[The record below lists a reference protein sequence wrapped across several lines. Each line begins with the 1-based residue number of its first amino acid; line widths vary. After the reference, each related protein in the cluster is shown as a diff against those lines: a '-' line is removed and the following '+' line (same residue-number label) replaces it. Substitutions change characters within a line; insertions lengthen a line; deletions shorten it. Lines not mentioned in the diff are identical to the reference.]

1 MTNIT
6 TTLLCAVRYSH
17 FRSLGVYREV
27 QAAIRAL
34 WPTLTS
40 EEQAWLLDMLQ
51 RQTVPETWSRAL
63 SWGATAIPVTA
74 REALEEAQSWADFT
88 RALEAA
94 PDDQTSEHASST

>member
-1 MTNIT
+1 MTALT
-6 TTLLCAVRYSH
+6 TTVMCAVRYSH

-40 EEQAWLLDMLQ
+40 EERAWLLDILQ
-51 RQTVPETWSRAL
+51 QQTVPETLEQAMA
-63 SWGATAIPVTA
+63 WGATVIPVSA

-94 PDDQTSEHASST
+94 P